1 MLSKYKYIQ
10 REPNNLLLGQPH
22 VHDNSPRAM
31 FVLQNFGFKAANSL
45 SIISIPVF
53 GYYNI

>member
-22 VHDNSPRAM
+22 VYDNSPRAM

-45 SIISIPVF
+45 SILSIPVF
-53 GYYNI
+53 RYYNI

>member
-45 SIISIPVF
+45 SILSIPVF
-53 GYYNI
+53 GCYNI